1 MEEAVSYGTKAQE
14 LVEVII
20 MIEPMGAVRTTR
32 KGQHTERAQKYHKWK
47 QAVEWLW
54 REAMIKQKLPLNTTL
69 SSEIVSLE
77 FGLEIPSLETK
88 SLSKAELAK
97 RKAMIGKPHMKK
109 PDIDNLFKAFVDT
122 ICYKGD
128 DSHIHTIG
136 KMKKVYADR
145 GEGYIKIKFFI

>member
-1 MEEAVSYGTKAQE
+1 MEQEVSYGERAKE
-14 LVEVII
+14 LVEVKI

-32 KGQHTERAQKYHKWK
+32 KGQHTARAQKYHDWK
-47 QAVEWLW
+47 KAVEWLW

-69 SSEIVSLE
+69 SSEIVGIE

-88 SLSKAELAK
+88 SLSKAELQK
-97 RKAMIGKPHMKK
+97 RKALIGKPHTKK

-128 DSHIHTIG
+128 DSHIHTVG
-136 KMKKVYADR
+136 KMCKVYADR
-145 GEGYIKIKFFI
+145 GEGYIRVRFFI